1 MQVKD
6 IMSSSCVVARTTD
19 TLEHAAR
26 VMRDRDIGF
35 MPVVDNDRAVG
46 VIDSWPATL
55 TGATLAEALALAD
68 ASLAPEVTQV
78 MVSGLGDDGDALCA
92 TTGLRRLPGTS
103 WRSWLW
109 CPDPGHPALRAEST
123 GIPIT

>member
-1 MQVKD
+1 ARMRRD
-6 IMSSSCVVARTTD
+6 PRHVAT
-19 TLEHAAR
+19 APSGAR
-26 VMRDRDIGF
+26 VLAVRTIG
-35 MPVVDNDRAVG
+35 DEDRAVG

-55 TGATLAEALALAD
+55 TGTTLAEALALAD

-78 MVSGLGDDGDALCA
+78 MVSGLGDDADALCA
-92 TTGLRRLPGTS
+92 AAGLRRLPGTS